1 MGLISGIILSQ
12 PSILVFRNFYN
23 NNYGYNNQSSKSW
36 KSWKNN
42 WILLIHLRNMS
53 AKFVKDSRMI
63 EVTKITMKALLH
75 HQVCQ
80 ESTSSK
86 LKIIS
91 KEIELY
97 GEIIRNGYSKTK
109 KEKRDQKHDPGQ
121 RKSYRKTDRSRLMS
135 FRHALPG
142 LARTTSIRTRTE
154 PVVKRFSSRYIIY
167 VKNSVFS
174 LNA

>member
-1 MGLISGIILSQ
+1 
-12 PSILVFRNFYN
+12 
-23 NNYGYNNQSSKSW
+23 
-36 KSWKNN
+36 
-42 WILLIHLRNMS
+42 MS

-63 EVTKITMKALLH
+63 EVTKITMKALLLD
-75 HQVCQ
+75 QVCQ

-97 GEIIRNGYSKTK
+97 GEIIRNGYSKPK
-109 KEKRDQKHDPGQ
+109 KEKRDQKPDPGQ

-154 PVVKRFSSRYIIY
+154 PVVKRFSSRYINYICQ
-167 VKNSVFS
+167 K
-174 LNA
+174 

>member
-1 MGLISGIILSQ
+1 
-12 PSILVFRNFYN
+12 
-23 NNYGYNNQSSKSW
+23 
-36 KSWKNN
+36 
-42 WILLIHLRNMS
+42 MS

-97 GEIIRNGYSKTK
+97 GEIIRNGYSKPK
-109 KEKRDQKHDPGQ
+109 KEKRDQKPDPGQ

-167 VKNSVFS
+167 VKNVFHICQKSVF
-174 LNA
+174 L